1 MTEESLQRDREPLI
15 EADLLENGG
24 RIEFESI
31 PVASKWVK
39 QEIEAWRNFGGNVG
53 ITSLRGGVLD
63 RQLALPSKIAERL
76 AQAISLEGDELLQ
89 TTMEIGGLFKKYA
102 DYHSL
107 HSGSAVGMAIRKTRT
122 QRSQR
127 AALGGL
133 ACSIGILRAWQS
145 NNSRCTTCHPTDTH
159 TASLAAIYVP
169 PSSFFFCKQY

>member
-1 MTEESLQRDREPLI
+1 M
-15 EADLLENGG
+15 
-24 RIEFESI
+24 
-31 PVASKWVK
+31 
-39 QEIEAWRNFGGNVG
+39 G

-169 PSSFFFCKQY
+169 PSSFFSANNTSLPVKLFIFSFCSWLTLDMNETLSSNLFSARFA